1 MKRLVC
7 LLMAST
13 LAMAAEPVAPSHC
26 PPVTK
31 PMRSSKKPML
41 QIAVQPV
48 VPLDP
53 LLQQGY
59 QAYLNGEFDLAVA
72 KYQQILQH
80 DARNQ
85 DALLGLAAIAQHRGA
100 TQSAM
105 AYYAEVL
112 TLDPHNPLANA
123 GLSAFA
129 NGEARESQLKNWL
142 HEQPDSASLHAALGN
157 HYAAEARWSEAQ
169 QAYFNAYR
177 LAPNDAEVAFNLAVS
192 LEQLGQGKLAV
203 PYYQRALQLDV
214 GKHADINRAQLSQ
227 HIEALQR

>member
-1 MKRLVC
+1 MKFLVFW
-7 LLMAST
+7 LMVGTVAW
-13 LAMAAEPVAPSHC
+13 AAEPVTPTHC
-26 PPVTK
+26 TPTAKSARPA
-31 PMRSSKKPML
+31 KKPVL
-41 QIAVQPV
+41 QIAPQPV
-48 VPLDP
+48 APLDP

-59 QAYLNGEFDLAVA
+59 QAYLNGEFDSAVA
-72 KYQQILQH
+72 KYQQVLQH

-85 DALLGLAAIAQHRGA
+85 DALLGLATIAQHRGA
-100 TQSAM
+100 TQMAM
-105 AYYAEVL
+105 AYYADVL
-112 TLDPHNPLANA
+112 MIDPHNPLANA
-123 GLSAFA
+123 GLSAFSNA
-129 NGEARESQLKNWL
+129 EERESQLKNWL

-214 GKHADINRAQLSQ
+214 GKHADINRAQLAQ

>member
-1 MKRLVC
+1 MRILAFCLVF
-7 LLMAST
+7 ST
-13 LAMAAEPVAPSHC
+13 VVWAVEPTVPNHC

-31 PMRSSKKPML
+31 SLRAAKKPTL
-41 QIAVQPV
+41 QIVVQPV

-53 LLQQGY
+53 LLQQAY
-59 QAYLNGEFDLAVA
+59 QGYLNGEFDLAVA
-72 KYQQILQH
+72 KYLQVLQH

-85 DALLGLAAIAQHRGA
+85 DALLGLATIAQHRGA
-100 TQSAM
+100 MQIAM
-105 AYYAEVL
+105 AYYADVL
-112 TLDPHNPLANA
+112 TIDPHNPLANA

-129 NGEARESQLKNWL
+129 NGNERESQLKNWL

-177 LAPNDAEVAFNLAVS
+177 LAPDDAEVAFNLAVS

-214 GKHADINRAQLSQ
+214 GKHADIQRAQLTQ